1 MPFNKYLFFSILL
14 LFSASINGQNL
25 TDEDIDAT
33 KTRISNGIALA
44 QKNIDNNSY
53 YQAQKDLDDALKL
66 AKEIDDK
73 RSIGLI
79 YSKIGKLQFIIEE
92 TDEAIKS
99 LVKAIEKQRFAK
111 DNANIAET
119 YKTMGNVYMSKEKYE
134 SALEYYKSAETL
146 FEQEDLHNFEAEVI
160 LERGIAF
167 LKLNEYKKADK
178 ELSRAIVLSKRYL
191 LNKILSSAY
200 INKGYTETKL
210 GDLDKGY
217 ETSTKGYKLAKDNS
231 YDDVLINGYLTLSEI
246 NEQKGNIETANNF
259 LRTHIKLSDS
269 LLAQKRSYLSQ

>member
-53 YQAQKDLDDALKL
+53 YQAQKNLDDALKL

-119 YKTMGNVYMSKEKYE
+119 
-134 SALEYYKSAETL
+134 ETL

-269 LLAQKRSYLSQ
+269 LLAQKRSYLSPEKRLQFLSENLTEFQTNNP